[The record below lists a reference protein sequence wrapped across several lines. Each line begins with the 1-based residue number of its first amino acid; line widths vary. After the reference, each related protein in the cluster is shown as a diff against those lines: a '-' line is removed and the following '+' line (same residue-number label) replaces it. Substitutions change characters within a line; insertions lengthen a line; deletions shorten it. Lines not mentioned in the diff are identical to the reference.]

1 MSSPIPTQLRHIF
14 TTGLAM
20 FSMFFGAGNVVF
32 PLIVGQMAGDQAW
45 VAIIGLLITAVG
57 VPFLGLLAMVL
68 YEGDYHAFFARIGRI
83 PGFLVTLFIMILIG
97 PFGATP
103 RCIAFAY
110 STLKMYDATLST
122 VLFSFIS
129 CIVIYLATYKKSR
142 ITDLLGTVLSP
153 LLVLSLVVIIIKGI
167 LCHPTSPHS
176 AFDAAEMFKFGLLE
190 GYNTMDLL
198 GTFFFSGV
206 IIAGLRQIGGEINS
220 DKRLLARYALQA
232 SIIGATLLGLV
243 YAGFVLVASYYG
255 SALATV
261 PAEVLLGTIAH
272 MVLGQIGGIFVSL
285 AVVLACLTTALA
297 LAAVFAEFLHNQL
310 FFKVVCYRSSLVLT
324 LLTTFIFANLKFT
337 EIVAMLIPILI
348 VIYPVLLVLTIMNIL
363 HKLYGVSMVKT
374 PVVLATIASIIW
386 YHVPEVLAHIGVAI

>member
-324 LLTTFIFANLKFT
+324 LLTTDRK
-337 EIVAMLIPILI
+337 
-348 VIYPVLLVLTIMNIL
+348 
-363 HKLYGVSMVKT
+363 S
-374 PVVLATIASIIW
+374 VV
-386 YHVPEVLAHIGVAI
+386 